1 MSSLP
6 KFKRLSVDD
15 YLERE
20 RDSRIRHEYV
30 EGELFAMAGAS
41 RAHNT
46 ISLNLAAAFRAHLQG
61 TPCRA
66 YMADMK
72 VRVSARRFYYPD
84 VLVSCQAALEAEDE
98 YYETKPKLIVEVLSG
113 RTERADRG
121 EKRVAYQGIASLEE
135 YVLVD
140 QNKPVV
146 TIYRRMGDD
155 WIAEEYA
162 IGSMVEFRSIGC
174 QLVVNAIYEGAIDAK
189 Q

>member
-98 YYETKPKLIVEVLSG
+98 YYETKPKLIVEVFSAAPSVPTGARSESRTRVSPAWKNMCWWIRTSPLSRSTG
-113 RTERADRG
+113 AW
-121 EKRVAYQGIASLEE
+121 V
-135 YVLVD
+135 
-140 QNKPVV
+140 
-146 TIYRRMGDD
+146 M
-155 WIAEEYA
+155 
-162 IGSMVEFRSIGC
+162 IG
-174 QLVVNAIYEGAIDAK
+174 
-189 Q
+189 